1 MADAP
6 EDIASDDDAS
16 IAAEPLLLTV
26 VLAAGAL
33 RLLAVLGQH
42 AFVYADSIDYETL
55 DFTGHARRPWVTPLL
70 YHLVS
75 DPALRIALQAS
86 IGAVCW
92 SFLAVQAAQLT
103 RDRRVRWGLL
113 VTVLALSLTTTV
125 TNWDT
130 AMLSE
135 SLALSFTALVL
146 GALAACARRPGL
158 PWAAG
163 VLVAWVLWIWTRQ
176 AHLVA
181 SVLATV
187 ALGVVL
193 AVLLARRR
201 KVPGHLLLLVPGVAV
216 ITLVAGFTYS
226 RNTEIVHFN
235 LAMVIGNRV
244 LPDPERV
251 DWYLDHGMPRSE
263 VVTRGQAVA
272 PQELLAD
279 RRFSHWIDTEG
290 TGTYAKDLLEHP
302 WRRVTEPLESM
313 VSDRPPFGQLD
324 RPDEVMLASPDS
336 YGVGREVL
344 PRFVEELLFDPGH
357 AGMVVLLLAVVALA
371 TAHEWRERGFDRRWG
386 LPLLVLGL
394 QIPTLLLI
402 WHTSTAELGR
412 LALPSALI
420 LRITLFAQLAL
431 LVDGRLTGP
440 SATTPPSSPPG

>member
-1 MADAP
+1 
-6 EDIASDDDAS
+6 
-16 IAAEPLLLTV
+16 
-26 VLAAGAL
+26 
-33 RLLAVLGQH
+33 
-42 AFVYADSIDYETL
+42 
-55 DFTGHARRPWVTPLL
+55 
-70 YHLVS
+70 
-75 DPALRIALQAS
+75 
-86 IGAVCW
+86 
-92 SFLAVQAAQLT
+92 
-103 RDRRVRWGLL
+103 
-113 VTVLALSLTTTV
+113 
-125 TNWDT
+125 
-130 AMLSE
+130 
-135 SLALSFTALVL
+135 
-146 GALAACARRPGL
+146 
-158 PWAAG
+158 
-163 VLVAWVLWIWTRQ
+163 
-176 AHLVA
+176 
-181 SVLATV
+181 
-187 ALGVVL
+187 
-193 AVLLARRR
+193 
-201 KVPGHLLLLVPGVAV
+201 
-216 ITLVAGFTYS
+216 
-226 RNTEIVHFN
+226 
-235 LAMVIGNRV
+235 
-244 LPDPERV
+244 
-251 DWYLDHGMPRSE
+251 MPRSE

-302 WRRVTEPLESM
+302 WRTVTEPLESM

-324 RPDEVMLASPDS
+324 RPDVVMLASPDS